1 MAIAYK
7 DCTSF
12 LVDLGLEQIGHTEK
26 TYLGHL
32 IAVHRDLKQW
42 GCDEEVCY
50 AGMFHSIYGT
60 QKFQGFTLPLERRA
74 ELRDLLGERA
84 EWLAYLNCAM
94 YRPSFD
100 QLAQQQVAGNRG
112 DSLLMTDRITNES
125 VELSREDFDD
135 LCRIHLC
142 DWLEQVPRSGGWD
155 ERRAGYRAM
164 AEYLGGVALESYDR
178 VFAAEAAGAS
188 S

>member
-1 MAIAYK
+1 MAVVYK
-7 DCTSF
+7 DCTNF

-32 IAVHRDLKQW
+32 IAVHSDLKQW
-42 GCDEEVCY
+42 GCEEEVCY

-60 QKFQGFTLPLERRA
+60 QKFQGFTLPLERRG

-100 QLAQQQVAGNRG
+100 ELAQQQLLQRSD
-112 DSLLMTDRITNES
+112 DSLSITDRITNETI
-125 VELSREDFDD
+125 ELTRNDFDD

-142 DWLEQVPRSGGWD
+142 DWLEQVPRCGLWD
-155 ERRAGYRAM
+155 ERRAAYRAM
-164 AEYLGGVALESYDR
+164 AEYLGAVALESYDR
-178 VFAAEAAGAS
+178 VFAAESAAT
-188 S
+188 